1 LGEPLN
7 EGLSMKTLPD
17 DGYER
22 LEAWFASHRIVA
34 TAPVAVLLIVMAH
47 PTLILLM
54 IGGALVLLGEAGRIW
69 SSGHIDKNEDLATAG
84 PYAHSRN
91 PLYVAN
97 LLLLL
102 GFCVM
107 SGSLWVGIL
116 ALLAFAMIY
125 RPVIREEA
133 KHMDKL
139 FGDAYRRWSDE
150 VPLFF
155 PRLTPAPHPSGAFSW
170 ALVIRHREHRNA
182 AAFGLGIILFCLI
195 YYWRY

>member
-1 LGEPLN
+1 VISDWYN
-7 EGLSMKTLPD
+7 K
-17 DGYER
+17 

-34 TAPVAVLLIVMAH
+34 TAPVAVLLIVMAR
-47 PTLILLM
+47 PTPLLLL
-54 IGGALVLLGEAGRIW
+54 IGGTLVLLGEAGRMW
-69 SSGHIDKNEDLATAG
+69 SSGHIDKNAELATAG
-84 PYAHSRN
+84 PYAHTRN

-107 SGSLWVGIL
+107 SGILWVAAL

-133 KHMDKL
+133 AHMAKL
-139 FGDAYRRWSDE
+139 FGEDYRRWSAE

-155 PRLTPAPHPSGAFSW
+155 PRLTAAPHQTGAFSW
-170 ALVIRHREHRNA
+170 KLVLQHREHKNA
-182 AAFGLGIILFCLI
+182 AAFIPGILLFVLI
-195 YYWRY
+195 YYWRQ